1 MCKKWFKP
9 QESLNITTNPIIY
22 IFIYLHIYKMQD
34 QEYLNIKYTGFDKG
48 KAFNL
53 GPSPQHMEVP
63 K

>member
-1 MCKKWFKP
+1 
-9 QESLNITTNPIIY
+9 
-22 IFIYLHIYKMQD
+22 MQD